1 MNDLT
6 ALLLMIA
13 LEVDTSRMRSVWCAS
28 ASGKVYIRIN
38 EHTKTLTLAT
48 IESYQRGTATAVVD
62 MMMQI
67 AAERG
72 WRFVI
77 ENALNPIVVR
87 MAHRRGM
94 SEVRYHPTSYET
106 FSHVW

>member
-1 MNDLT
+1 
-6 ALLLMIA
+6 
-13 LEVDTSRMRSVWCAS
+13 
-28 ASGKVYIRIN
+28 
-38 EHTKTLTLAT
+38 
-48 IESYQRGTATAVVD
+48 
-62 MMMQI
+62 MMMQM